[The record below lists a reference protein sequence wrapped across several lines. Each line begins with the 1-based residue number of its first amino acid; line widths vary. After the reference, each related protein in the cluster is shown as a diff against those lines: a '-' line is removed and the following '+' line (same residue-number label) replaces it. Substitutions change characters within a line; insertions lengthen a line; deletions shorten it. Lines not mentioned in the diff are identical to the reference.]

1 VVKEGG
7 VAPLFFPSSGGVLHL
22 GFLTWFWATTVVL
35 AVLLYRPVKRVIYVG
50 RVRTF
55 ERKAKR
61 AATDEEQR
69 TIEKK
74 TVPLVVV
81 LVVTFSFLFNRVLMA
96 EYFLEK

>member
-1 VVKEGG
+1 VN
-7 VAPLFFPSSGGVLHL
+7 L
-22 GFLTWFWATTVVL
+22 GFLVWFWATTVLL
-35 AVLLYRPVKRVIYVG
+35 AALLYRPVKRVIRAG
-50 RVRTF
+50 RVRTL

-81 LVVTFSFLFNRVLMA
+81 LVVTFAFLFNRVLMA
-96 EYFLEK
+96 RYFLEK